1 MQMINVDIGILTET
15 NACVSPGSDWGAGRI
30 SSGNSPQGM
39 ESLGPGSSRP
49 RGTTP
54 GSEIQPRCGS
64 LSCTRFPHGE
74 TLPSKSERPC
84 PLPAPQEN
92 QVNRTG
98 SAPSVRSRKSLSHCV
113 WQAGVR
119 GKKRLRLSGG
129 LPPGVFCPSRRAFLA
144 KPRRC
149 GQWFP

>member
-1 MQMINVDIGILTET
+1 MQMINVDSGIFMET
-15 NACVSPGSDWGAGRI
+15 KTGVSPGREWGAGRI
-30 SSGNSPQGM
+30 ASGNSPQGM
-39 ESLGPGSSRP
+39 ESLSPWLSR
-49 RGTTP
+49 RRETTP
-54 GSEIQPRCGS
+54 SSEIQPRCGS

-92 QVNRTG
+92 QVSRTG
-98 SAPSVRSRKSLSHCV
+98 SAPSIRSRKSLSHCG
-113 WQAGVR
+113 WQVGVR
-119 GKKRLRLSGG
+119 DKKRLRLSGG
-129 LPPGVFCPSRRAFLA
+129 LPPGVFGPSRRAFLS